1 MRTRVLLSAWLGLLA
16 LGGAGCNL
24 GPSDIAWEDAAAIP
38 TSDDP
43 SGLLLLDPPV
53 FLDTAPPALERARMD
68 WLTSR
73 ELDNREAPARRA
85 LQTRLDAMPAA
96 QTERPAGTTLPAL
109 EVPPVPATTLGVG
122 PAPDDTLRCAR
133 SLRLEATSRGDVAVW
148 WSRRVG
154 QRVHLLAAWRY
165 PGDSA
170 WRGPIPVDTLDQ
182 GSTDARDVPEGIP
195 VGCDR
200 PPPGLAVD
208 AENGF
213 VHVAYALVGPEGP
226 GFFYAHQMDPRGL
239 FEPPQPI
246 VYGERL
252 GPARVA
258 SDGNVVAVAYEDP
271 NSGTRRRIA
280 LAISRTAGHLWEG
293 RHLVSSG
300 LNLASDPFVVV
311 RASGLVIGWYEA
323 PPTGGAS
330 TFQSRRAT
338 IP

>member
-1 MRTRVLLSAWLGLLA
+1 MRARLYLPAVALGL
-16 LGGAGCNL
+16 AGCAF
-24 GPSDIAWEDAAAIP
+24 GPSDIAWVDETP
-38 TSDDP
+38 VSTSDDP
-43 SGLLLLDPPV
+43 TGLVLHDPP
-53 FLDTAPPALERARMD
+53 APVEPEPPDVARARED
-68 WLTSR
+68 WLRSR
-73 ELDNREAPARRA
+73 ALHDTEAPALRGLTDRLAA
-85 LQTRLDAMPAA
+85 LAAA
-96 QTERPAGTTLPAL
+96 QAERPAGAALPAL
-109 EVPPVPATTLGVG
+109 DVPPVPATTLGAG
-122 PAPDDTLRCAR
+122 PAPGDSARCPG
-133 SLRLEATSRGDVAVW
+133 SLRYEDTPRGEVAVW
-148 WSRRVG
+148 WSLRERN
-154 QRVHLLAAWRY
+154 RVHLLAAWRY
-165 PGDSA
+165 RGDRD

-195 VGCDR
+195 VGCGR
-200 PPPGLAVD
+200 PAPGLSVD

-226 GFFYAHQMDPRGL
+226 GFFYAHQMDPRGT

-271 NSGTRRRIA
+271 NSGARRRIA

-300 LNLASDPFVVV
+300 LNLASDPYVVV
-311 RASGLVIGWYEA
+311 RRSGLVIGWYEV
-323 PPTGGAS
+323 PPMGGERM
-330 TFQSRRAT
+330 FFSRAAT